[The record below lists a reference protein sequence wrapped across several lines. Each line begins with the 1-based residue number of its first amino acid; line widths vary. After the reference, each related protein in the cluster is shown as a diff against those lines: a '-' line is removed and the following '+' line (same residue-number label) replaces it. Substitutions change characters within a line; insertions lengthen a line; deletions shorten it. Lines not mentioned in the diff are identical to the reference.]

1 MSTEL
6 SVHPGGES
14 LLAGWGAKPLTVAV
28 GILTYKR
35 QQQLDIL
42 LHQLADQQTA
52 CNGYG
57 IQTTIIVIDNDP
69 AGSAHSIVARHAG
82 VRYVSE
88 STPGIAAG
96 RAKCQEEARG
106 LHLLQF
112 VDDDEIPEPS
122 WLMRMIS
129 AWSQYGRPAAVAG
142 SVTPQFCGAID
153 PWIEAGGFF
162 NRRQLPCGSEV
173 SSAPA
178 GNLLLDLGQLDA
190 FGVRFDTSLGLHGG
204 EDTLLT
210 RQLKLAGGR
219 IVFCPH
225 AVVHDLVP
233 ADRATRSWVLK
244 RAWHHGSVGV
254 MLDLRALDRPKRT
267 FHRIEFIVAGAGRM
281 VAGGGG
287 YVLGVLSHN
296 LRRQARGARLM
307 WRGAG
312 MITAATD
319 RAGAEYQRAD

>member
-1 MSTEL
+1 MTAPQTI
-6 SVHPGGES
+6 HRRG
-14 LLAGWGAKPLTVAV
+14 LAQLRECDAHPLTVAV

-35 QQQLDIL
+35 QPQLDIL
-42 LHQLADQQTA
+42 LHQLSAQQTM
-52 CNGYG
+52 CSRYG
-57 IQTTIIVIDNDP
+57 IQTTVIVVDNDP
-69 AGSAHSIVARHAG
+69 AASALATVAKHAG
-82 VRYVSE
+82 VRYVLE
-88 STPGIAAG
+88 STPGIAAS
-96 RAKCQEEARG
+96 RARCQEEARG
-106 LHLLQF
+106 LQLLQF

-122 WLMRMIS
+122 WLMHMIS

-142 SVTPQFCGAID
+142 SVSPRFCGAID

-162 NRRQLPCGSEV
+162 NRRQLSCGSEV
-173 SSAPA
+173 STAPA

-190 FGVRFDTSLGLHGG
+190 LGVRFDASLGFHGG

-233 ADRATRSWVLK
+233 PDRATRSWVLK
-244 RAWHHGSVGV
+244 RAWHHGSVSV
-254 MLDLRALDRPKRT
+254 MLDLRALERPKRT
-267 FHRIEFIVAGAGRM
+267 VRRLEVIVAGAGRV

-287 YVLGVLSHN
+287 YVLGILSRN
-296 LRRQARGARLM
+296 LRRQAEGAKLM

-312 MITAATD
+312 MIAAATD
-319 RAGAEYQRAD
+319 CASAEYQRAG